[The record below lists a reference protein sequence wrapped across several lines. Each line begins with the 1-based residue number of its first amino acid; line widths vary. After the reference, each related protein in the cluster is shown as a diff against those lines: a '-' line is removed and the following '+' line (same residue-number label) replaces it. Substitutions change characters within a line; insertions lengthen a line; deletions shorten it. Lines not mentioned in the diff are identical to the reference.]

1 MGDFFPNQIRR
12 QILDMAYAGST
23 VHIACAFSIVE
34 ILSSLYRDFLRY
46 PNNDPSHF
54 ERDFFVL
61 SKGHGVM
68 AQYACILEKGWISEQ
83 DLKSYFSNGTSLTGL
98 ADSRVAGIESTTG
111 SLGHGFSVGVGMA
124 LGAKLRKTDQR
135 TFVVVGDGEI
145 NEGPIW
151 EAALFASQHELQNLI
166 LIVDANGL
174 QAMGRTSEIL
184 NLDSI
189 SSKFESF
196 GFESLEVDGH
206 NTEEISKA
214 IRELQKSKMTSPK
227 VLVCKTVKG
236 KGVSFMEDNNDWHY
250 SRLNGDLYSRA
261 IQEVDEGQA

>member
-1 MGDFFPNQIRR
+1 MGDFFPKQIRK

-34 ILSSLYRDFLRY
+34 ILSSLYKDFLRY
-46 PNNDPSHF
+46 PKNDPSHVD
-54 ERDFFVL
+54 RDFFVL

-68 AQYACILEKGWISEQ
+68 AQYACMLEKGWLSNQ
-83 DLKSYFSNGTSLTGL
+83 DLESYFSNGTSLTGL

-111 SLGHGFSVGVGMA
+111 SLGHGFSVAVGMA

-135 TFVVVGDGEI
+135 TYVVVGDGEI
-145 NEGPIW
+145 NEGSIW
-151 EAALFASQHELQNLI
+151 EAALFASQHELKNLV

-174 QAMGRTSEIL
+174 QAMGHTSEIL

-196 GFESLEVDGH
+196 GFESLEVNGH
-206 NTEEISKA
+206 NADEISKA
-214 IRELQKSKMTSPK
+214 LRKLQESAQKSPK

-236 KGVSFMEDNNDWHY
+236 KGVSFMEDNNAWHY
-250 SRLNGDLYSRA
+250 KRLDGDSYSLA
-261 IQEVDEGQA
+261 IQEVDAGRI